1 LKIPSTG
8 VCATIV
14 AACLGL
20 TTFAPTAT
28 YAAQVNIGPFARAH
42 ASGSQIVAQASSAP
56 AAMSS
61 APAMIAPPSSALP
74 APASPPPAAPATV
87 TPVTATPMPVEE
99 YGNPPSG
106 EIPILF
112 NDHHVYAK
120 PDHLSGNR
128 VLAAIIRGN
137 VILVPMRSMFEM
149 MGATVKYDA
158 ASKTID
164 VTKPGSD
171 VRVTVGKPEVF
182 INNESRPLDVPPM
195 LYRGSVLVPL
205 RVLSEGMGAYVQWVP
220 DRRIVVVRFVSAP
233 VPQAPVAPPTP
244 TPAPPVASTPIP
256 VATATAA
263 IKVKSAYE
271 KFVVGDYIFSPKV
284 YNELSPGNSGSS
296 SFRAVA
302 AVEFPLFN
310 LPWMLEGDFRSF
322 RYPHD
327 GTGGA
332 ACPTQQ
338 QGCITA
344 IGHQGQV
351 YAPSFQARSDDFDG
365 RFGLKVAD
373 PRIYIGVGYL
383 FRNTNYE
390 GGAEPTQQHGV
401 GFGVEKLP
409 DLDEPFS
416 IYGSVYYFPV
426 VETNSGQDFGN
437 GSFGSV
443 QYRVL
448 KYALGGTFDF
458 GNSPIYIDLGYLGE
472 RSNVKQNASIG
483 ENYAGPYAGLGIHF

>member
-1 LKIPSTG
+1 MKILSAG
-8 VCATIV
+8 VYTAVV

-20 TTFAPTAT
+20 SAVAPVS
-28 YAAQVNIGPFARAH
+28 AARV
-42 ASGSQIVAQASSAP
+42 VAQATPAAAP
-56 AAMSS
+56 APAP
-61 APAMIAPPSSALP
+61 APAMTHA
-74 APASPPPAAPATV
+74 
-87 TPVTATPMPVEE
+87 PMPVPEF
-99 YGNPPSG
+99 GNPPSS

-112 NDHHVYAK
+112 NDRHVYAK
-120 PDHLSGNR
+120 PDHLTGNR

-158 ASKTID
+158 SSKTID

-195 LYRGSVLVPL
+195 IYRGSVLVPL

-220 DRRIVVVRFVSAP
+220 DKRVVVVRFVSAP
-233 VPQAPVAPPTP
+233 VPQAPVATETP
-244 TPAPPVASTPIP
+244 ATPAPVAQTPVPVASLKPAPIK
-256 VATATAA
+256 
-263 IKVKSAYE
+263 IKSQYE
-271 KFVVGDYIFSPKV
+271 RFVVGDYIFSPKV
-284 YNELSPGNSGSS
+284 YNELSPGNSGSGS
-296 SFRAVA
+296 YRVAA

-310 LPWMLEGDFRSF
+310 LPWMLEGDYRSF
-322 RYPHD
+322 TYPHN
-327 GTGGA
+327 GTGGS

-338 QGCITA
+338 QGCVTA

-351 YAPSFQARSDDFDG
+351 YAPSFQARDDDFDG

-373 PRIYIGVGYL
+373 PRIYIGVGYI
-383 FRNTNYE
+383 FRNSNYE

-416 IYGSVYYFPV
+416 IYGSIYYFPSV
-426 VETNSGQDFGN
+426 STNSNQSIGN
-437 GSFGSV
+437 GGFGAV
-443 QYRVL
+443 QYRIL
-448 KYALGGTFDF
+448 KYAAGGTFDF
-458 GNSPIYIDLGYLGE
+458 GNSPIYVDLGYLGE
-472 RSNVKQNASIG
+472 RSSVSKNAAVG
-483 ENYAGPYAGLGIHF
+483 ENYAGPYAGLGVHF